1 MLINNQH
8 VIFISHLTLT
18 SIMVGLIWV
27 IQLVHYPT
35 FHFID
40 KNLYSSFQKFHM
52 NSISLIVIPVMV
64 LELATGVLLLV
75 GNSKNFLIIISF
87 IILILIWAI
96 TGVFFSGAHGKLIT
110 GYDAL
115 VVDELVSMNWVRTIL
130 WTLKML
136 LLLGFLY
143 FNNRS

>member
-18 SIMVGLIWV
+18 SIMVGLIWI

-52 NSISLIVIPVMV
+52 NSISLIVVPVMI

-75 GNSKNFLIIISF
+75 GNSKNFLIITSF

-96 TGVFFSGAHGKLIT
+96 TGIFFSGAHGKLIA
-110 GYDAL
+110 GYNAL
-115 VVDELVSMNWVRTIL
+115 IVDKLVSMNWIRTLL

-143 FNNRS
+143 VNNRS

>member
-1 MLINNQH
+1 MI
-8 VIFISHLTLT
+8 
-18 SIMVGLIWV
+18 

-52 NSISLIVIPVMV
+52 NSISLIVVPVMV

-75 GNSKNFLIIISF
+75 GNSKIFFIHYIIYYF
-87 IILILIWAI
+87 NPNLGI
-96 TGVFFSGAHGKLIT
+96 TGIFFSGAHGKLIT

-115 VVDELVSMNWVRTIL
+115 VVDKLVSMNWIRTIL
-130 WTLKML
+130 WTFKML

>member
-18 SIMVGLIWV
+18 SIMVGLIWI

-52 NSISLIVIPVMV
+52 NSISLIVVPVMI

-96 TGVFFSGAHGKLIT
+96 TGIFFSSAHGKLIT
-110 GYDAL
+110 GYNAL
-115 VVDELVSMNWVRTIL
+115 VVDKLVSMNWIRTIL

-136 LLLGFLY
+136 LLLGYLY
-143 FNNRS
+143 VNNRS

>member
-1 MLINNQH
+1 MLINSQH

-18 SIMVGLIWV
+18 SIMVGLIWI

-52 NSISLIVIPVMV
+52 NSISLIVVPVMV
-64 LELATGVLLLV
+64 LELATGVLLIV

-96 TGVFFSGAHGKLIT
+96 TGIFFSGAHGKLIT
-110 GYDAL
+110 GYNAL
-115 VVDELVSMNWVRTIL
+115 VVDKLVSMNWIRTIL
-130 WTLKML
+130 WTLKMF

-143 FNNRS
+143 INNRS